1 MQLGMSLTAAG
12 TTIFASL
19 MNDLMRVRKTPG
31 YFVTL
36 GRVCVTEGLLRS
48 LLMIVQLDIKL
59 GSKTRHGPWWSIKS
73 V

>member
-1 MQLGMSLTAAG
+1 MSLTAAG

-48 LLMIVQLDIKL
+48 LLMIVQLDIKF